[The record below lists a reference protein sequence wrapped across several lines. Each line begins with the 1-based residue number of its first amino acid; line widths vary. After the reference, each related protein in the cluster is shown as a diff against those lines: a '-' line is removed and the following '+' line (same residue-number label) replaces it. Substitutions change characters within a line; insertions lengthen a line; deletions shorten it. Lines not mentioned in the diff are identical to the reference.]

1 MLAAEPSLGL
11 RLGRGGGGFG
21 GGDGVGGTGEARRR
35 LLNERPTASLYRT
48 GASSERS
55 SSTVCYGCRICETR
69 TFAEFFVSNWTETLR
84 TTPRQ

>member
-35 LLNERPTASLYRT
+35 LLD
-48 GASSERS
+48 
-55 SSTVCYGCRICETR
+55 
-69 TFAEFFVSNWTETLR
+69 AEANRLFIPDWR
-84 TTPRQ
+84 K